1 MIKAQTSVGHPSGWC
16 KGKKDVKED
25 YTTSA
30 RQLVDLHGIK
40 PVAFIAVRSARY
52 NDLTSEI
59 SS

>member
-1 MIKAQTSVGHPSGWC
+1 
-16 KGKKDVKED
+16 VKED